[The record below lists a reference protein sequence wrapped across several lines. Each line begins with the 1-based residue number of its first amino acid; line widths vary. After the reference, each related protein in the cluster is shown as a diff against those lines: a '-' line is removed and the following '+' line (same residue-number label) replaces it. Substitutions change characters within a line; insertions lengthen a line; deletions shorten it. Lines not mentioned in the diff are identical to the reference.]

1 MFCLFI
7 YFSSFTRSASISEYL
22 LYTKPG
28 QGTFNYRKRCGE
40 NTRLISVMV
49 NVKCCQV
56 WGLVEGV
63 DFPGICLSCLNSD
76 RQLDTG
82 ILSVEYMFPCNI
94 EEGAD

>member
-1 MFCLFI
+1 
-7 YFSSFTRSASISEYL
+7 
-22 LYTKPG
+22 
-28 QGTFNYRKRCGE
+28 
-40 NTRLISVMV
+40 MV

-76 RQLDTG
+76 RQLDPG